1 MHKVLLPLIIVATCS
16 LEVVR
21 ESQLDYNLAPKL
33 NEQAVI
39 ENVMKK
45 VLEANGGKTP
55 SGHSYF
61 KVFQRLGKDQYLVKR
76 GEMPLIAAVIKRPD
90 DTALAD
96 ETELD
101 GYLFPLNETLSY
113 ISVLGTNK
121 SVELYEYQAPEY
133 AFQNSKNFVR
143 CLQNGMIFYC
153 YGDNIKCKDCNGF
166 GKLPART
173 QTGHKPCAKCNSVG
187 KLKLRI
193 NIFIKKTEE

>member
-101 GYLFPLNETLSY
+101 GYLFPAN
-113 ISVLGTNK
+113 
-121 SVELYEYQAPEY
+121 
-133 AFQNSKNFVR
+133 FNSKR
-143 CLQNGMIFYC
+143 NGMR
-153 YGDNIKCKDCNGF
+153 
-166 GKLPART
+166 RT
-173 QTGHKPCAKCNSVG
+173 A
-187 KLKLRI
+187 
-193 NIFIKKTEE
+193 